1 MSDTVSAAHLERVQ
15 YGLRN
20 FDLVFVMQ
28 DFKRPPIHINA
39 VPAQSLEEVKDW
51 LDSVDIPFSEG
62 PVNLNWPQI
71 MKTVTD
77 DPYEFYKEGG
87 WDFLQTG
94 ENGQDDSDEESSA
107 ESAFD
112 PVSNHMLQNGQQQ
125 LTRLEIQGSDIYEE
139 SESESSFSED
149 DSESD
154 ESEELSDEGEDW
166 SEQEEK
172 AAKSDKK
179 KAARSGS
186 VSDSG
191 DDRKKSKAN
200 GKSKKR

>member
-1 MSDTVSAAHLERVQ
+1 MWSSHRVFDTVSTAHLERVQ

-112 PVSNHMLQNGQQQ
+112 PVSKHMLQNVGNN
-125 LTRLEIQGSDIYEE
+125 S
-139 SESESSFSED
+139 
-149 DSESD
+149 
-154 ESEELSDEGEDW
+154 
-166 SEQEEK
+166 
-172 AAKSDKK
+172 
-179 KAARSGS
+179 
-186 VSDSG
+186 
-191 DDRKKSKAN
+191 
-200 GKSKKR
+200 